1 MFVFLLNEFL
11 LIFSGTFHLLISR
24 DLKVSL
30 SRIGKIY
37 VISALLW
44 SWHPCSYKNSS
55 TSNSFSLFDSRPSRL
70 LPKILDHGNIKKQHI
85 LLFAYARIHKL
96 EKNPALLTH
105 EHVLSLVS
113 FRKMSCNHI
122 LQKGF
127 WNLTITWNVMWTII
141 LNSLID
147 G

>member
-70 LPKILDHGNIKKQHI
+70 LPKRLDHGNIKKQHI

-105 EHVLSLVS
+105 EHVLGLVS

-122 LQKGF
+122 LQKGL